1 MHKTFGP
8 ILNNHITNNSII
20 ERNSASAL
28 WLCQLVHLSQSY
40 RPPNSYRV
48 TFSDSFYTRPRLAEK
63 LFQISDG
70 DIKMTGTCKYT
81 NMDAINRPVILEC
94 VKKLEDQPRGTWLL
108 GRSYSFSKEYDK
120 NRKKSNDEAIRTYKN
135 IPGSMIQSNS
145 GFIFFKDAK
154 VVVFYTNDLKETPY
168 ARICEGENARAIRAV
183 HGVVDIERWT
193 GGETVGRSRI
203 KCPAIIVSYQF
214 FMNGVDRVDQ
224 LRSTNPIK
232 RKEQKIHMSL
242 WTYCFDLCI
251 HQAYCIYSCLMDQK
265 KIKEG
270 SSYDLNYFSDIES
283 NSDNFEYMDD
293 VNNGSEDSDNQGKK
307 VSFYEFKRRCCE
319 QMVTPFLN
327 SKAKNEVSR
336 ETAPVDYTHN
346 DLSCH
351 ILLPNVEL
359 NGNKQLI
366 CYLCNL
372 IHGKTNT
379 RRSYYGC
386 IQCSKGFHVSC
397 FAAFHRRD
405 ELIGPTA
412 RIRNIINA
420 VETVHEN

>member
-1 MHKTFGP
+1 MDTIAKSFVEIAVPLGTSALDEASCRSKARNRAISYIPNKPDKFAIRFYGVVGSAGPYIHSIWDNGRGNNSLMCQVERYNHLHKTFGP

-28 WLCQLVHLSQSY
+28 WLCQLVHQSQSY
-40 RPPNSYRV
+40 RPPNTYRV

-94 VKKLEDQPRGTWLL
+94 VKQLEDQPRGTWLL
-108 GRSYSFSKEYDK
+108 GRSYSFSKDYDK
-120 NRKKSNDEAIRTYKN
+120 NRKKSNDEAIRTYRN
-135 IPGSMIQSNS
+135 IPDSMIQSNS

-168 ARICEGENARAIRAV
+168 ARICEGENARAIQAV

-232 RKEQKIHMSL
+232 RKEQKIHMTL
-242 WTYCFDLCI
+242 WTYCLDLCI
-251 HQAYCIYSCLMDQK
+251 HQAY
-265 KIKEG
+265 
-270 SSYDLNYFSDIES
+270 
-283 NSDNFEYMDD
+283 
-293 VNNGSEDSDNQGKK
+293 
-307 VSFYEFKRRCCE
+307 
-319 QMVTPFLN
+319 
-327 SKAKNEVSR
+327 
-336 ETAPVDYTHN
+336 
-346 DLSCH
+346 
-351 ILLPNVEL
+351 
-359 NGNKQLI
+359 
-366 CYLCNL
+366 
-372 IHGKTNT
+372 
-379 RRSYYGC
+379 
-386 IQCSKGFHVSC
+386 
-397 FAAFHRRD
+397 
-405 ELIGPTA
+405 
-412 RIRNIINA
+412 
-420 VETVHEN
+420 